1 MSSVSSLRV
10 LGHVLEAKLDAS
22 LALPMLSAEP
32 LLSGFDLQRLSSRA
46 DDFTRSPALE
56 SPGLHALD
64 RLYDTAL
71 EQLNSGSTSSDPDR
85 DAWVLELRF
94 RGNRSPLF
102 DGNGSWLGDLHLIG
116 VDDTD
121 LSGLMAAALS
131 EPQAFLNPSRE
142 EEVLILLL
150 DQPIPEGSR
159 LGLDFEGDAEVDA
172 WIDPLGLSEAFQP
185 LEDRRVVL
193 DPAVLSDSIV
203 EVRDPH
209 ASSGELWSDWTTVQL
224 SQATAAT
231 NSVEWRLDPSANH
244 GRSVIPADWLVRL
257 SYDDLL
263 SETIRSAD
271 LRSDAGVLLQLD
283 VVLIRQLQDAIL
295 SGDLQAA
302 TLTLG
307 PADRADQTY
316 SFDLSDYA
324 SSDALITAIGS
335 ADWVAALVDREFGVL
350 ALQDGEARLGLEN
363 FQVDLQLLHPGS
375 TRSER
380 VYNSARL
387 LREVDGI
394 WESLDADGRS
404 LWNDWS
410 GGALELDRFGDQRDR
425 LGFSVVPSSA
435 PAWRDFHP
443 WFGIHSD
450 MSLPWHE
457 QRTSERTIT
466 IDGLGFDAADDLIL
480 HLVLDRPDDP
490 FTPLWEGSSE
500 TYVLL
505 FDLHSFDADDTPVG
519 LLTPDQRDVLFA
531 QELGA
536 EGSSSSFDP
545 RFIVPV
551 PIFVGDSLSPE
562 QLLAEFAIGLSDFM
576 AAKNLSDFA
585 TPGFT
590 LSRAITTTWNGRD
603 VFQST
608 LDFPAPVGG
617 LKPSVSLRTRVLEDP
632 TNTTAYEA
640 ARSSYA
646 DQQSATVQERVNN
659 HGPHLSRFGM
669 AWTDPTS
676 ELEAADRTIALVLTG
691 PDPLAAIGPDGSRY
705 QAGDLLV
712 WLDHKSVDP
721 GRYDVEVRDGGELAI
736 VLRSDQS
743 LRLASTSVV
752 QVSLREGHG
761 FVDTAGHPVLVGDRL
776 AVNNW
781 GTWQSYGVNPTQQL
795 FLDLAASYAD
805 DDSIRLSFLS
815 AEQLSLDPSRAVVPE
830 LADFRFQAS
839 RSAHDPPWELPL
851 EPAAGLRLEGSDLI
865 FSLADP
871 LPSDVSVVV
880 SYDPLLSRDDEQ
892 DPFTSTAGVQAQ
904 SFHGQPISNRSL
916 DREGPSLVWG
926 AAVANRLSLV
936 LDDPS
941 GLQVADAPLSAANL
955 PFPGD
960 VLIEAM
966 SADGSTRLLSAV
978 SIALSHARPN
988 QLDLQLE
995 QPVEPGDQLLLRYE
1009 GRDLQDGAGHVA
1021 VLRDIPIVNN
1031 TVDYRN
1037 DNRESWFQSVDL
1049 TPVVFQEIPGAG
1061 GMYLQ
1066 ESGSLSTRSGD
1077 VRIQDDYLFSLE
1089 ELSLLRVDLTDQ
1101 GGSSLDDPGDFNLDF
1116 SLQDL
1121 TTERL
1126 IGGSWNALD
1135 HDWFPQP
1142 SNDERQVAFALP
1154 AGDYRLSVHHA
1165 ELQRQGEQPYQLELT
1180 HAPTSLNATQLATTA
1195 DELTVATTAPMEQ
1208 GVSRQTV
1215 FVELRDSGR
1224 FTATAPG
1231 ASDELLLEL
1240 HDLSG
1245 SWLTTTSAAPLQRDL
1260 QPGLYQLEISGI
1272 DPAMSGEGLS
1282 LTLDSSRPM
1291 VLDGDSRELPSGSIA
1306 IDGLPVSGELNPLD
1320 RDDFWSIS
1328 VTGGEIYSLR
1338 ASDFQNDVNLIV
1350 EDSNGQWLAQ
1360 SWNWGELLDDGSF
1373 RPSDETLV
1381 LDLRGDAFTPG
1392 LATQLTVRPQF
1403 WGDASSSYALR
1414 LRSHASLEEAQA
1426 EAARGVLSDA
1436 RLMADAKLDQQQLQQ
1451 LTALQSVPSDT
1462 LEPLRAEWNRRGLDP
1477 SGSVL
1482 AAPTTLHAL
1491 SDPQPLMISAALP
1504 VSLPEELRAELR
1516 RSDPAVLREQQ
1527 SQWQFN
1533 VNQIAELMLDTADQ
1547 VVDLVPISKPLGV
1560 KVASPQPVLAEGAAL
1575 LSSSNR
1581 LMAADA
1587 DLPALEQQDLGLQRI
1602 VMPLDQISRR
1612 AVLDHAEQHRSLVWY
1627 KTPALGEAW
1636 IFSYDE
1642 VTGTGA
1648 RLEETDAS
1656 QDGPDVMAIYVRDGG
1671 RGDDDG
1677 LVNGSILAPGGLAFA
1692 QLVGVVQQPFA
1703 PLMDGLALARH
1714 WSGIESAKDPVINPA
1729 ATELDL
1735 DGSGGMEPVDL
1746 ALALRHGFGTFP
1758 GAALTE
1764 DLSLHAGSSL
1774 DQIQAQLQELR
1785 ALETL

>member
-10 LGHVLEAKLDAS
+10 VGHVLEARLDAS
-22 LALPMLSAEP
+22 LALPFLSADP

-46 DDFTRSPALE
+46 DDFTSSPALE
-56 SPGLHALD
+56 SPGLDSLD

-71 EQLNSGSTSSDPDR
+71 EQLSSGSAASDPDQ

-94 RGNRSPLF
+94 RGSRSPLF
-102 DGNGSWLGDLHLIG
+102 DASGSWLGDLHLIG
-116 VDDTD
+116 SDDAD
-121 LSGLMAAALS
+121 LSGLIAAALS
-131 EPQAFLNPSRE
+131 EPQSFLDPSRE

-150 DQPIPEGSR
+150 NQSIPDGSR
-159 LGLDFEGDAEVDA
+159 LGLDFEGDGAFDA
-172 WIDPLGLSEAFQP
+172 WINPLRLSEDFQP
-185 LEDRRVVL
+185 IEDRRVVL
-193 DPAVLSDSIV
+193 DPSVLSDCIV

-209 ASSGELWSDWTTVQL
+209 ASGGELWSEWTAVQL

-231 NSVEWRLDPSANH
+231 NSLEWRLDPAGNH
-244 GRSVIPADWLVRL
+244 GLSVIPADWLVRL

-263 SETIRSAD
+263 SETISSAD
-271 LRSDAGVLLQLD
+271 LRREAGVLLQLD
-283 VVLIRQLQDAIL
+283 TVLIRQLQAAIH
-295 SGDLQAA
+295 SGDLEAA
-302 TLTLG
+302 TLMLG
-307 PADRADQTY
+307 PAERADQIY
-316 SFDLSDYA
+316 SFDLADYP
-324 SSDALITAIGS
+324 SSDALVTAIGS
-335 ADWVAALVDREFGVL
+335 ADWVGGLVDRDLGVL
-350 ALQDGEARLGLEN
+350 ALKDDETRQGLEN
-363 FQVDLQLLHPGS
+363 FQVELQLLQPGS
-375 TRSER
+375 TRPER
-380 VYNSARL
+380 VHNAARL
-387 LREVDGI
+387 MKEVDGY

-425 LGFSVVPSSA
+425 LGFSVVESNP
-435 PAWRDFHP
+435 PVWRDFHP
-443 WFGIHSD
+443 WFGIQSD
-450 MSLPWHE
+450 MTLPWHE
-457 QRTSERTIT
+457 QRTSERTIA
-466 IDGLGFDAADDLIL
+466 IDGLGFDAGDDLIL
-480 HLVLDRPDDP
+480 HLVLERSDDP
-490 FTPLWEGSSE
+490 FTPQWEGSSE

-505 FDLHSFDADDTPVG
+505 FDLHGFDGDDNPVG
-519 LLTPDQRDVLFA
+519 LLTTDQRDVLFA
-531 QELGA
+531 QELGG
-536 EGSSSSFDP
+536 ETSSWSHDP
-545 RFIVPV
+545 RFTVPV
-551 PIFVGDSLSPE
+551 PIFVGDSLSPD

-576 AAKNLSDFA
+576 AAKNLADFA

-590 LSRAITTTWNGRD
+590 LSRATTTTRNGRD
-603 VFQST
+603 VLQSS

-617 LKPSVSLRTRVLEDP
+617 FKPSVSLRTRVLEDP
-632 TNTTAYEA
+632 TNTTAYET

-646 DQQSATVQERVNN
+646 DQQSATLQERVNN
-659 HGPHLSRFGM
+659 YGPRPSRFGM

-676 ELEAADRTIALVLTG
+676 DLEAADRTITLVLTG
-691 PDPLAAIGPDGSRY
+691 PDPLAAIGSGGSRY
-705 QAGDLLV
+705 QPGDLLLT
-712 WLDHKSVDP
+712 LDHQFVVPD
-721 GRYDVEVRDGGELAI
+721 RYDVAVGEGGELAI
-736 VLRSDQS
+736 VLRAEQP
-743 LRLASTSVV
+743 LRLTPNSVV
-752 QVSLREGHG
+752 QVSLSDGHG
-761 FVDTAGHPVLVGDRL
+761 FVDTSGHPVQVAGRL

-781 GTWQSYGVNPTQQL
+781 GMWQNQGVNPTTRL
-795 FLDLAASYAD
+795 FLDPEASSAD

-815 AEQLSLDPSRAVVPE
+815 AEQLSLEPSRAVVPE
-830 LADFRFQAS
+830 VGDFRFHAS
-839 RSAHDPPWELPL
+839 RSADDQPWELPL
-851 EPAAGLRLEGSDLI
+851 EPTAGLRLEGSDLI
-865 FSLADP
+865 FSLATP

-880 SYDPLLSRDDEQ
+880 SYDPLLSLDGGQ
-892 DPFTSTAGVQAQ
+892 GPFTSTAGVQAQ
-904 SFHGQPISNRSL
+904 PFQGQLIANRSP
-916 DREGPSLVWG
+916 DQEGPSLLWG
-926 AAVANRLSLV
+926 TAVANRLSLV

-941 GLQVADAPLSAANL
+941 GLQVADAPLSATNL
-955 PFPGD
+955 PYPGD
-960 VLIEAM
+960 VLIEAQ
-966 SADGSTRLLSAV
+966 STDGSIRLLSAV
-978 SIALSHARPN
+978 SIALSHVRPN

-1021 VLRDIPIVNN
+1021 VLRDRPIVNN
-1031 TVDYRN
+1031 TVDDQS

-1049 TPVVFQEIPGAG
+1049 LPVVFQEIPGAG

-1066 ESGSLSTRSGD
+1066 EGGSLSTRPGD
-1077 VRIQDDYLFSLE
+1077 LQIQDDYLFFLE
-1089 ELSLLRVDLTDQ
+1089 ELSLLQVDLTDQ
-1101 GGSSLDDPGDFNLDF
+1101 GGSSLDDPGDFDLDF
-1116 SLQDL
+1116 SLHDL

-1135 HDWFPQP
+1135 HDWLAQP

-1180 HAPTSLNATQLATTA
+1180 YAPTSLNATQLDITA
-1195 DELTVATTAPMEQ
+1195 DELTVASVAPMER
-1208 GVSRQTV
+1208 GLSRQTV
-1215 FVELRDSGR
+1215 FVELLDSGR

-1231 ASDELLLEL
+1231 GSDELLLEL

-1245 SWLTTTSAAPLQRDL
+1245 SWLTTTSAAPLHRDL
-1260 QPGLYQLEISGI
+1260 QPGLYRLEISGM
-1272 DPAMSGEGLS
+1272 DPALAGEGLS
-1282 LTLDSSRPM
+1282 LTLDGAMPLA
-1291 VLDGDSRELPSGSIA
+1291 LDGDSRELPSGSIA

-1320 RDDFWSIS
+1320 RDDFWRIS
-1328 VTGGEIYSLR
+1328 VIGGEIYSLR
-1338 ASDFQNDVNLIV
+1338 ASGFQNDVNLIV
-1350 EDSNGQWLAQ
+1350 EDSDGHWLAQ

-1381 LDLRGDAFTPG
+1381 LDLRGDAFSSG
-1392 LATQLTVRPQF
+1392 LATQLTVRPQSL
-1403 WGDASSSYALR
+1403 GDSSSSYSLR
-1414 LRSHASLEEAQA
+1414 LMSHATLEEAQA

-1482 AAPTTLHAL
+1482 AAPTTLHSL

-1504 VSLPEELRAELR
+1504 ESLPEELRAELR

-1587 DLPALEQQDLGLQRI
+1587 DLPALEQPDLGLQRI

-1692 QLVGVVQQPFA
+1692 QLVGAVQQPFA

-1714 WSGIESAKDPVINPA
+1714 WSGMESAADPVINPA